1 MNNSTVIC
9 SHISLTLRGA
19 RFNLLRI
26 TSYPVYQSTVSP
38 KNTSPPRLFPLVATH
53 FPFYRGIISLLNYIN
68 LGIAASI
75 NLHFICCSLFDGK
88 AITHANILCSY
99 SIYLSIYSYPRK
111 STLSSPSSV
120 VCTVSNKSTGI
131 IYNPIKV
138 YLKQKYEL

>member
-1 MNNSTVIC
+1 MQPHFTYSQRGKVQSSQDHLLSC
-9 SHISLTLRGA
+9 ISVYCIPEKY
-19 RFNLLRI
+19 I
-26 TSYPVYQSTVSP
+26 T
-38 KNTSPPRLFPLVATH
+38 PRLFPLVATH